1 MIPTKSALA
10 PILANKHTGV
20 FIGILIILLWAIS
33 LVLNFIFPVVW
44 TNPLT
49 YLRILIQAHLFTGL
63 FITAHDAMHGVVA
76 PRNAKLNHL
85 LGKIASA
92 LFIFNEYKKLRPK
105 HYDHHRFAGTD
116 KDPDFHRGK
125 EGFFY
130 WYLDFLKEYISWKQ
144 VILAAISFNIAKI
157 WVAEPNLIL
166 YWVIASL
173 LGTIQLFYFG
183 TYLPHK
189 GEHDNS
195 HHSRSQKK
203 NHLWAFISCYFFGYH
218 LEHHDSPATPWWLLW
233 TKKELKEIKTP

>member
-1 MIPTKSALA
+1 MTPTKSTLT
-10 PILANKHTGV
+10 PILAGKHTGV
-20 FIGILIILLWAIS
+20 LIGLSIIFLWAIS
-33 LVLNFIFPVVW
+33 LILNFIFPVVW

-76 PRNAKLNHL
+76 RHNPKLNHL
-85 LGKIASA
+85 IGRIASG

-105 HYDHHRFAGTD
+105 HYEHHKFVGTE

-125 EGFFY
+125 ESFFY

-144 VILAAISFNIAKI
+144 IILAAISFNIVKI

-166 YWVIASL
+166 YWVVASV
-173 LGTIQLFYFG
+173 LGTLQLFYFG

-189 GEHDNS
+189 GEHDND
-195 HHSRSQKK
+195 HHSSTQKK
-203 NHLWAFISCYFFGYH
+203 NHFWAFLSCYFFGYH
-218 LEHHDSPATPWWLLW
+218 YEHHDSPTTPWWLLW
-233 TKKELKEIKTP
+233 TKKELN